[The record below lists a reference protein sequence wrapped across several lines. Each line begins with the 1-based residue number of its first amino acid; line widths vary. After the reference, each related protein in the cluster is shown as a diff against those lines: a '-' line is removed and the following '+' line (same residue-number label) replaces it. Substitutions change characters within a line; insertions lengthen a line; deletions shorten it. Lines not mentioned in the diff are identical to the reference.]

1 MSAFLAFVLAAAA
14 ALVVLVVL
22 LLKMWRQA
30 NDLRGALT
38 KAQNRLNGLETE
50 RQQSEARITDYQKRL
65 EQLAYSDALTAV
77 ANRNR
82 FYEEAER
89 VLARAKRVH
98 SHSVVLYCDLDGFKK
113 INDQHGHEAG
123 DVVLVEVARRL
134 EACVRREDLVAR
146 MGGDE
151 FAIILENLSDV
162 TKVKAV
168 AESIVERISQP
179 ILMEG
184 VLLQVG
190 ISVGGVIVNPE
201 AVSIRDILVNA
212 DRAMYSAKRQGL
224 GKVVIADFDPKQSL

>member
-1 MSAFLAFVLAAAA
+1 MSGFWALSLSGVS
-14 ALVVLVVL
+14 ALVALAL
-22 LLKMWRQA
+22 LCIRLWRRA
-30 NDLRGALT
+30 SDLRGALA
-38 KAQNRLNGLETE
+38 KAQSRLAALEAE
-50 RQQSEARITDYQKRL
+50 RQQSDARISDYQKRL
-65 EQLAYSDALTAV
+65 EQMAYSDALTAL

-82 FYEEAER
+82 LYEEAER

-98 SHSVVLYCDLDGFKK
+98 SYSVVLYCDLDGFKK
-113 INDQHGHEAG
+113 INDNHGHEAG

-151 FAIILENLSDV
+151 FAIILENISDY

-184 VLLQVG
+184 VTLHVG

-201 AVSIRDILVNA
+201 AGSIRDILVNA
-212 DRAMYSAKRQGL
+212 DRAMYQAKRLGH